1 EQDGK
6 TFNAGFGGVA
16 KSGTVNKPTVF
27 LAGEQGQ
34 HFPELIVSGPDL
46 KKFNPEVTAS
56 IGRELR
62 RVRGY
67 EDGYTSP
74 AVKNAESPSVP
85 VQDNSATNAIMV
97 RVATI
102 LEKLDE
108 KGVTAFLVRDMENA
122 KKLQD
127 DLDQLKKY

>member
-1 EQDGK
+1 K

-74 AVKNAESPSVP
+74 SVAKAESPTTVI
-85 VQDNSATNAIMV
+85 QENSATAAILE
-97 RVATI
+97 RVATVM
-102 LEKLDE
+102 ERLDE
-108 KGVTAFLVRDMENA
+108 KGLHAFLVRDMENT
-122 KKLQD
+122 Q
-127 DLDQLKKY
+127 